1 MTQEEEK
8 QLDLLHIDA
17 RIKTLDEEY
26 QADIESRGE
35 ITAASRG
42 EIQNE
47 VAERIRRN
55 IEYQRE
61 RMQLINQR
69 NIIEGPS
76 QGVADYI
83 NRVEPV
89 SKFDVDAGTVEPEP
103 EENQQLKGKDIFATK
118 RNIFG

>member
-1 MTQEEEK
+1 MTQEETK

-17 RIKTLDEEY
+17 RIKTLDAEY
-26 QADIESRGE
+26 HADIESRGE
-35 ITAASRG
+35 ISGTRA

-47 VAERIRRN
+47 VADRIRRN

-61 RMQLINQR
+61 RMQLINRR

-89 SKFDVDAGTVEPEP
+89 NKFDIDKGTVEPEP
-103 EENQQLKGKDIFATK
+103 DENEHLKGKDIFAK
-118 RNIFG
+118 RNIWG

>member
-17 RIKTLDEEY
+17 RIKTLDAEY

-42 EIQNE
+42 GIQNE

-55 IEYQRE
+55 IEYERE
-61 RMQLINQR
+61 RTQLINQR

-76 QGVADYI
+76 PGVAEFI

-89 SKFDVDAGTVEPEP
+89 SKFDIDKGTVEPEP
-103 EENQQLKGKDIFATK
+103 EADQQLKGKDIFATK